1 MLVDLPEV
9 NRCDTPRAMML
20 ADSVCVLFD
29 RAFALPPHRWSTA
42 DSARHRDV
50 LASLLTRPGFVL
62 VTADL
67 DDVVVGA
74 AYGYPLESA
83 DGWWDKVEALPPE
96 FTAESG
102 GRTFVISGLA
112 VDPDRQRKGI
122 GRKVIQ
128 RLLADRPEQRV
139 AYSVLPGA
147 TGVHA
152 LIGQPETD
160 PVGYRY
166 FPPDA
171 PIELLE
177 FYTLRLPI
185 RGNRELRVPGP
196 TPEP

>member
-1 MLVDLPEV
+1 MDLPEV
-9 NRCDTPRAMML
+9 HRCDTPRAMML
-20 ADSVCVLFD
+20 ADSVCALFD
-29 RAFALPPHRWSTA
+29 RAFCLPPHRWSA
-42 DSARHRDV
+42 AESARHRDV
-50 LASLLTRPGFVL
+50 LASLLTRPGVVL
-62 VTADL
+62 VTAEM

-83 DGWWDKVEALPPE
+83 DGWWDKVESLPPE

-102 GRTFVISGLA
+102 GRTFLISGLA
-112 VDPDRQRKGI
+112 VDPDWQRKGI

-128 RLLADRPEQRV
+128 RLLTDRPEQRV

-147 TGVHA
+147 IGVHS
-152 LIGQPETD
+152 LIGRPETE

-171 PIELLE
+171 PIEFLAFYALE
-177 FYTLRLPI
+177 LPI
-185 RGNRELRVPGP
+185 RGSRELRVPGP